1 MPAYACGQIVE
12 PAAGR
17 IYHQMAK
24 RAVFGKSQFCR
35 PTTPISRKFTQNRQA
50 AAVPFC
56 AGVVLSR
63 LRLLN

>member
-1 MPAYACGQIVE
+1 MPAYARGQIVE
-12 PAAGR
+12 PVAVG

-24 RAVFGKSQFCR
+24 WAFFGKSQFCR
-35 PTTPISRKFTQNRQA
+35 PTTPISRKLTQNRQA